1 MQLRLKVDV
10 GDGPEIFVTNLW
22 VITQWERKFKTKL
35 SQIANGFGAEDM
47 GYMAYECSKAA
58 GKVVPAMFDDYLR
71 KVVEIEMIDEEQP
84 NPTDGALTAGP

>member
-10 GDGPEIFVTNLW
+10 GEGPEVFTTNLW

-71 KVVEIEMIDEEQP
+71 KVVEIEMVDEEHA
-84 NPTDGALTAGP
+84 NPTGGAPTVEP